1 MLSLSSILSNTQ
13 AHFEKQLLS
22 LEQQEGQKAGG
33 QVSTIA
39 ETLHCKGCSYPKAL
53 RVISTQDGKT
63 LPKSLGLMKNHTL
76 QQSHFS
82 ALLGPALKPLLV
94 LGCISSV
101 CCFSPLPNN
110 QVHFL

>member
-1 MLSLSSILSNTQ
+1 MLSLSSILSITQ